1 MRGIAKHAGK
11 YILLFL
17 LLVCFG
23 HILSS
28 GTTISG
34 YGTPVIYYLNESS
47 YTLEQVKEMKEN
59 DEELENYLPFTAC
72 GSLKEQTFSNP
83 DLGKSLTSDTVYIY
97 GSSSLICQADGELL
111 DDDLSGCILSSDAA
125 WQLFGETSVIGG
137 EVVYQN
143 KTYYVRGVYENDESV
158 VILPAQSIFA
168 QNASDS
174 ADDETSDDSS
184 DAAFDKII
192 IKPELEDA
200 KRSEYIQA
208 FENRWSL
215 YTKTDCLIY
224 QRLTVFFMM
233 LIPAIIFLYVMFR
246 GLHFIID
253 NRYKPFW
260 IIGGIFGMAIM
271 FVGFFVVCQVSPSI
285 PADLIP
291 NTWSDFDFWSDTI
304 NTFKTSIQ
312 HILFMSKS
320 DIELSYFEPLTGII
334 GYTVIEVILFF
345 ITLICFKDSSFSQT
359 ILTLIGTAVTEIIVI
374 WFLRQSD
381 LVLGSKQMLLY
392 LWPYLLIGKNIFK
405 NSKKQLTQK
414 N

>member
-1 MRGIAKHAGK
+1 MRQIAKHAGK

-83 DLGKSLTSDTVYIY
+83 DLGKSLTSDIVYIY

-137 EVVYQN
+137 EIVYQN
-143 KTYYVRGVYENDESV
+143 KTYYVRGVYENDDSV

-174 ADDETSDDSS
+174 DDDETSDDSS

-246 GLHFIID
+246 GLRFIID

-414 N
+414 K